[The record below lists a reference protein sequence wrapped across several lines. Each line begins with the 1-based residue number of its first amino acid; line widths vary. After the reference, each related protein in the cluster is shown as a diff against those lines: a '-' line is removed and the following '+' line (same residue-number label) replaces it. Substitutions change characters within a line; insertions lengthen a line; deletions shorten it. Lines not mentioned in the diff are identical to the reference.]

1 MVSTMSHQHPD
12 NPPQQPTSRYN
23 LPMDPVKGEGTVSIG
38 WPIRIHFSKLK
49 QMSAPT
55 TMNDADLEALMADIR
70 TFSSP
75 QFTQP

>member
-1 MVSTMSHQHPD
+1 
-12 NPPQQPTSRYN
+12 
-23 LPMDPVKGEGTVSIG
+23 MDPVKGEGTVSIG